1 MATLEKTD
9 GFDNVHGGFGYGER
23 NEDDNRILEFAESH
37 GFCLLNVYF
46 RKSCNDKGGCND
58 REVTKKDTELK
69 LQSGPFNSSSADT
82 LLDLFNSEIVR
93 IVDIVAPCRYVK
105 STHNSNSAKLDSL
118 DRPDSKLS
126 AEISTFKS
134 DLKSSFATVVGQ
146 EVKKNIEC
154 VNLEVKTVKR
164 KLTESIDIKDRE
176 RNIIIFN
183 LQEGEDDKIRVKNI
197 LLKLFDDI
205 KDSHI
210 KYVTRLGKKNE
221 SSTRPI
227 LIVLDSLMSK
237 ETVMKNAHKL
247 RVNKSD
253 FILLSIYRP
262 GSVPPSPS
270 FFSELANVLEV
281 LSLLSDK
288 IVVAGDFNVHL
299 DRKDDPNTVSL
310 NEVREVKKWFDPGD
324 A

>member
-1 MATLEKTD
+1 ML
-9 GFDNVHGGFGYGER
+9 
-23 NEDDNRILEFAESH
+23 
-37 GFCLLNVYF
+37 
-46 RKSCNDKGGCND
+46 
-58 REVTKKDTELK
+58 
-69 LQSGPFNSSSADT
+69 
-82 LLDLFNSEIVR
+82 
-93 IVDIVAPCRYVK
+93 
-105 STHNSNSAKLDSL
+105 NSNSAKLDSL

-154 VNLEVKTVKR
+154 VNLEVKTVKK

-197 LLKLFDDI
+197 LLKLSDDI

-210 KYVTRLGKKNE
+210 KYFTRLGKKNNE

-227 LIVLDSLMSK
+227 LIVLDSFMSK

-247 RVNKSD
+247 KLMSVE
-253 FILLSIYRP
+253 LSKVWISNDLTPEQR
-262 GSVPPSPS
+262 
-270 FFSELANVLEV
+270 SELKKL
-281 LSLLSDK
+281 
-288 IVVAGDFNVHL
+288 VADAKSKEAA
-299 DRKDDPNTVSL
+299 RKDNFL
-310 NEVREVKKWFDPGD
+310 YRVRDSVGRWRIVKFRN
-324 A
+324 

>member
-1 MATLEKTD
+1 MASKCTKTKCVKSGKD
-9 GFDNVHGGFGYGER
+9 NLQCIQCYQCENKFHIKYVGLRDEAFEVTRGFDSFKWFCDICLKKLCNV
-23 NEDDNRILEFAESH
+23 
-37 GFCLLNVYF
+37 
-46 RKSCNDKGGCND
+46 K
-58 REVTKKDTELK
+58 
-69 LQSGPFNSSSADT
+69 T
-82 LLDLFNSEIVR
+82 LSKIML
-93 IVDIVAPCRYVK
+93 
-105 STHNSNSAKLDSL
+105 NSNSAKLDSL

-134 DLKSSFATVVGQ
+134 DLKSSFATVGQ

-154 VNLEVKTVKR
+154 VNLEVKTVKK

-176 RNIIIFN
+176 RNIIIFH

-197 LLKLFDDI
+197 LLKLSDDI

-247 RVNKSD
+247 KLMSVE
-253 FILLSIYRP
+253 LSKVWISNDLTPEQR
-262 GSVPPSPS
+262 S
-270 FFSELANVLEV
+270 
-281 LSLLSDK
+281 
-288 IVVAGDFNVHL
+288 
-299 DRKDDPNTVSL
+299 
-310 NEVREVKKWFDPGD
+310 
-324 A
+324 